1 MKMKW
6 KQQAATALA
15 AVLCGAGLHAAASAM
30 PGTQYTF
37 HTDVYG
43 PGVTNLSSSDSYS
56 RYQWGLKN
64 DAELQYSE
72 ITNRF
77 KDSNPKLATYIDL
90 ANYLGMPAPV
100 AGPDAYRIKETRAR
114 KGVDINILP
123 AWNLYDSSTEEHRQ
137 VVVAVIDT
145 GIDINHPDLKD
156 AIWTNEDEIPGD
168 GIDNDGNGY
177 VDDVHGWNFFD
188 GNNVLCNGSDDDH
201 GTHAAGTIAAAR
213 GNGGIAGITDNK
225 YVKVMVLKALGTQY
239 GVGEEKAIIEAI
251 RYAEANGA
259 SICNLSFGTTEYYP
273 ELETVMRDSRMLFVV
288 SAGNGNAKGIGE
300 DTDQKPD
307 YPSSFDLDNVISVAN
322 LMFDGNLAESS
333 NYGAKNVDIAA
344 PGTYIVSTIAN
355 GGYGFMTGTSMSAP
369 MVTGAAAMLYSYRTD
384 LQLSDIRKV
393 LLETARKIPTLEGK
407 LSSNG
412 MLDVYAALN
421 YGRTT
426 VTADSAQTEQGAA
439 DGQSTEQG
447 AADVQSTEQTAD
459 SSAQAEQSAADG
471 QNTEAEQ
478 NTGTAQN
485 TSSDTSEAQTG
496 QAAQKS
502 RNSDSAADSGTR
514 TSTSKTITAGGGEP
528 VNLSW

>member
-1 MKMKW
+1 M
-6 KQQAATALA
+6 ALMA
-15 AVLCGAGLHAAASAM
+15 LFCGAGLHIAASAM
-30 PGTQYTF
+30 PGARYTF
-37 HTDVYG
+37 HADVYG
-43 PGVTNLSSSDSYS
+43 PGVINLSASDSYS

-77 KDSNPKLATYIDL
+77 RDSNPKLANYIDL
-90 ANYLGMPAPV
+90 ANYFGMPAPV

-114 KGVDINILP
+114 RGVDINILP
-123 AWNLYDSSTEEHRQ
+123 AWNLYDSSTEEHRH

-145 GIDINHPDLKD
+145 GIDISHPDLKN

-177 VDDVHGWNFFD
+177 IDDVHGWNFFD
-188 GNNVLCNGSDDDH
+188 GNNELCKGREDDH

-213 GNGGIAGITDNK
+213 GNGGIAGITDNN
-225 YVKVMVLKALGTQY
+225 YVKIMVLKALGTRY

-273 ELETVMRDSRMLFVV
+273 ELEKVMRDSKMLFVV

-307 YPSSFDLDNVISVAN
+307 YPSSFDLDNVISAAN

-333 NYGAKNVDIAA
+333 NYGAKSVDIAA
-344 PGTYIVSTIAN
+344 PGTYIVSTIADS
-355 GGYGFMTGTSMSAP
+355 GYGFMTGTSMSAP

-393 LLETARKIPTLEGK
+393 LLETARKLPTLNGK

-412 MLDVYAALN
+412 MLDLYAALN

-426 VTADSAQTEQGAA
+426 ETADSERT
-439 DGQSTEQG
+439 
-447 AADVQSTEQTAD
+447 
-459 SSAQAEQSAADG
+459 AADG
-471 QNTEAEQ
+471 QNAQDGQDTEQTAAGGQNVEDRQDTEQTAAGGQNEEDRQDTEQTTAGGQNVEDRQDAEQ
-478 NTGTAQN
+478 TAADDQDAEQDPEAGQGTA
-485 TSSDTSEAQTG
+485 
-496 QAAQKS
+496 
-502 RNSDSAADSGTR
+502 SAA
-514 TSTSKTITAGGGEP
+514 SKTITAGGGEP
-528 VNLSW
+528 VSLGW

>member
-1 MKMKW
+1 M
-6 KQQAATALA
+6 
-15 AVLCGAGLHAAASAM
+15 AVFCGAGLHIAASAM
-30 PGTQYTF
+30 PGARYTF
-37 HTDVYG
+37 HADVYG
-43 PGVTNLSSSDSYS
+43 PGVINLSASDSYS

-77 KDSNPKLATYIDL
+77 RDSNPKLANYIDL
-90 ANYLGMPAPV
+90 ANYFGMPAPV

-114 KGVDINILP
+114 RGVDINILP
-123 AWNLYDSSTEEHRQ
+123 AWNLYDSSTEEHRH

-145 GIDINHPDLKD
+145 GIDITHPDLKN

-177 VDDVHGWNFFD
+177 IDDVHGWNFFD
-188 GNNVLCNGSDDDH
+188 GNNELCKGREDDH

-213 GNGGIAGITDNK
+213 GNGGIAGITDNN
-225 YVKVMVLKALGTQY
+225 YVKIMVLKALGTRY

-273 ELETVMRDSRMLFVV
+273 ELEKVMRDSKMLFVV

-307 YPSSFDLDNVISVAN
+307 YPSSFDLDNVISAAN

-333 NYGAKNVDIAA
+333 NYGAKSVDIAA
-344 PGTYIVSTIAN
+344 PGTYIVSTIADN
-355 GGYGFMTGTSMSAP
+355 GYGFMTGTSMSAP

-393 LLETARKIPTLEGK
+393 LLETARKLPTLNGK

-412 MLDVYAALN
+412 MLDLYAALN

-426 VTADSAQTEQGAA
+426 ETANDSAQTEQSVADGQDVEDRQDTEQTAA
-439 DGQSTEQG
+439 DGQ
-447 AADVQSTEQTAD
+447 D
-459 SSAQAEQSAADG
+459 AEQDPEAGQGTASAA
-471 QNTEAEQ
+471 
-478 NTGTAQN
+478 
-485 TSSDTSEAQTG
+485 
-496 QAAQKS
+496 
-502 RNSDSAADSGTR
+502 
-514 TSTSKTITAGGGEP
+514 SKTITAGGGEP
-528 VNLSW
+528 VSLGW

>member
-6 KQQAATALA
+6 KQQAVMALMA
-15 AVLCGAGLHAAASAM
+15 LFCGVGLHIAASAM
-30 PGTQYTF
+30 PGARYTF
-37 HTDVYG
+37 HADVYG
-43 PGVTNLSSSDSYS
+43 PGVINLSASDSYS

-77 KDSNPKLATYIDL
+77 RDSNPKLANYIDL
-90 ANYLGMPAPV
+90 ANYFGMPAPV

-114 KGVDINILP
+114 RGVDINILP
-123 AWNLYDSSTEEHRQ
+123 AWNLYDSSTEEHRH

-145 GIDINHPDLKD
+145 GIDISHPDLKN

-177 VDDVHGWNFFD
+177 IDDVHGWNFFD
-188 GNNVLCNGSDDDH
+188 GNNELCKGREDDH

-213 GNGGIAGITDNK
+213 GNGGIAGITDNN
-225 YVKVMVLKALGTQY
+225 YVKIMVLKALGTRY

-273 ELETVMRDSRMLFVV
+273 ELEKVMRDSKMLFVV

-307 YPSSFDLDNVISVAN
+307 YPSSFDLDNVISAAN

-333 NYGAKNVDIAA
+333 NYGAKSVDIAA
-344 PGTYIVSTIAN
+344 PGTYIVSTIADS
-355 GGYGFMTGTSMSAP
+355 GYGFMTGTSMSAP

-393 LLETARKIPTLEGK
+393 LLETARKLPTLNGK

-412 MLDVYAALN
+412 MLDLYAALN

-426 VTADSAQTEQGAA
+426 ETADSERT
-439 DGQSTEQG
+439 
-447 AADVQSTEQTAD
+447 
-459 SSAQAEQSAADG
+459 AADG
-471 QNTEAEQ
+471 QNAQDGQDTEQTAAGGQNEEDRQDTEQTTAGGQNVEDRQDAEQ
-478 NTGTAQN
+478 TAADDQDAEQDPEAGQGTA
-485 TSSDTSEAQTG
+485 
-496 QAAQKS
+496 
-502 RNSDSAADSGTR
+502 SAA
-514 TSTSKTITAGGGEP
+514 SKTITAGGGEP
-528 VNLSW
+528 VSLGW

>member
-6 KQQAATALA
+6 KQQAVMALMA
-15 AVLCGAGLHAAASAM
+15 LFCGVGLHIAASAM
-30 PGTQYTF
+30 PGARYTF
-37 HTDVYG
+37 HADVYG
-43 PGVTNLSSSDSYS
+43 PGVINLSASDSYS

-77 KDSNPKLATYIDL
+77 RDSNPKLANYIDL
-90 ANYLGMPAPV
+90 ANYFGMPAPV
-100 AGPDAYRIKETRAR
+100 AGPDAYRIKEIRAR
-114 KGVDINILP
+114 RGVDINILP
-123 AWNLYDSSTEEHRQ
+123 AWNLYDSSTEEHRH

-145 GIDINHPDLKD
+145 GIDISHPDLKN

-177 VDDVHGWNFFD
+177 IDDVHGWNFFD
-188 GNNVLCNGSDDDH
+188 GNNELCKGREDDH

-213 GNGGIAGITDNK
+213 GNGGIAGITDNN
-225 YVKVMVLKALGTQY
+225 YVKIMVLKALGTRY

-273 ELETVMRDSRMLFVV
+273 ELEKVMRDSKMLFVV

-307 YPSSFDLDNVISVAN
+307 YPSSFDLDNVISAAN

-333 NYGAKNVDIAA
+333 NYGAKSVDIAA
-344 PGTYIVSTIAN
+344 PGTYIVSTIADS
-355 GGYGFMTGTSMSAP
+355 GYGFMTGTSMSAP

-393 LLETARKIPTLEGK
+393 LLETARKLPTLNGK

-412 MLDVYAALN
+412 MLDLYAALN
-421 YGRTT
+421 YGRMTE
-426 VTADSAQTEQGAA
+426 TADSAQTEQ
-439 DGQSTEQG
+439 T
-447 AADVQSTEQTAD
+447 
-459 SSAQAEQSAADG
+459 AADG
-471 QNTEAEQ
+471 QNEEDRQDTEQTAAGGQNVEDRQDAEQ
-478 NTGTAQN
+478 TAADDQDAEQDPEAGQGTA
-485 TSSDTSEAQTG
+485 
-496 QAAQKS
+496 
-502 RNSDSAADSGTR
+502 SAA
-514 TSTSKTITAGGGEP
+514 SKTITAGGGEP
-528 VNLSW
+528 VSLGW

>member
-6 KQQAATALA
+6 KQQAVMALMA
-15 AVLCGAGLHAAASAM
+15 LFCGVGLHIAASAM
-30 PGTQYTF
+30 PGARYTF
-37 HTDVYG
+37 HADVYG
-43 PGVTNLSSSDSYS
+43 PGVINLSASDSYS

-77 KDSNPKLATYIDL
+77 RDSNPKLANYIDL
-90 ANYLGMPAPV
+90 ANYFGMPAPV
-100 AGPDAYRIKETRAR
+100 AGPDAYRIKEIRAR
-114 KGVDINILP
+114 RGVDINILP
-123 AWNLYDSSTEEHRQ
+123 AWNLYDSSTEEHRH

-145 GIDINHPDLKD
+145 GIDISHPDLKN

-177 VDDVHGWNFFD
+177 IDDVHGWNFFD
-188 GNNVLCNGSDDDH
+188 GNNELCKGREDDH

-213 GNGGIAGITDNK
+213 GNGGIAGITDNN
-225 YVKVMVLKALGTQY
+225 YVKIMVLKALGTRY

-273 ELETVMRDSRMLFVV
+273 ELEKVMRDSKMLFVV

-307 YPSSFDLDNVISVAN
+307 YPSSFDLDNVISAAN

-333 NYGAKNVDIAA
+333 NYGAKSVDIAA
-344 PGTYIVSTIAN
+344 PGTYIVSTIADS
-355 GGYGFMTGTSMSAP
+355 GYGFMTGTSMSAP

-393 LLETARKIPTLEGK
+393 LLETARKLPTLNGK

-412 MLDVYAALN
+412 MLDLYAALN
-421 YGRTT
+421 YGRTIE
-426 VTADSAQTEQGAA
+426 TADSAQTEQ
-439 DGQSTEQG
+439 T
-447 AADVQSTEQTAD
+447 
-459 SSAQAEQSAADG
+459 AADG
-471 QNTEAEQ
+471 QNAQDRQDAEQ
-478 NTGTAQN
+478 TAADGQNAEDRQDAEQTAADDQDAEQDPEAGQGTA
-485 TSSDTSEAQTG
+485 
-496 QAAQKS
+496 
-502 RNSDSAADSGTR
+502 SAA
-514 TSTSKTITAGGGEP
+514 SKTITAGGGEP
-528 VNLSW
+528 VSLGW

>member
-1 MKMKW
+1 MI
-6 KQQAATALA
+6 
-15 AVLCGAGLHAAASAM
+15 
-30 PGTQYTF
+30 
-37 HTDVYG
+37 
-43 PGVTNLSSSDSYS
+43 NLSASDSYS

-77 KDSNPKLATYIDL
+77 RDSNPKLANYIDL
-90 ANYLGMPAPV
+90 ANYFGMPAPV

-114 KGVDINILP
+114 RGVDINILP
-123 AWNLYDSSTEEHRQ
+123 AWNLYDSSTEEHRH

-145 GIDINHPDLKD
+145 GIDISHPDLKN

-177 VDDVHGWNFFD
+177 IDDVHGWNFFD
-188 GNNVLCNGSDDDH
+188 GNNELCKGREDDH

-213 GNGGIAGITDNK
+213 GNGGIAGITNNN
-225 YVKVMVLKALGTQY
+225 YVKIMVLKALGTRY

-273 ELETVMRDSRMLFVV
+273 ELEKVMRDSKMLFVV

-307 YPSSFDLDNVISVAN
+307 YPSSFDLDNVISAAN

-333 NYGAKNVDIAA
+333 NYGAKSVDIAA
-344 PGTYIVSTIAN
+344 PGTYIVSTIADS
-355 GGYGFMTGTSMSAP
+355 GYGFMTGTSMSAP

-393 LLETARKIPTLEGK
+393 LLETARKLPTLNGK

-412 MLDVYAALN
+412 MLDLYAALN

-426 VTADSAQTEQGAA
+426 ADSAQTEQ
-439 DGQSTEQG
+439 T
-447 AADVQSTEQTAD
+447 
-459 SSAQAEQSAADG
+459 AADG
-471 QNTEAEQ
+471 QNAQDRQDTEQTAAGDQDAEQ
-478 NTGTAQN
+478 DPEVGQGTA
-485 TSSDTSEAQTG
+485 
-496 QAAQKS
+496 
-502 RNSDSAADSGTR
+502 SAA
-514 TSTSKTITAGGGEP
+514 SKTITAGGGEP
-528 VNLSW
+528 VSLGW

>member
-1 MKMKW
+1 MNYKRKLVSGL
-6 KQQAATALA
+6 ALC
-15 AVLCGAGLHAAASAM
+15 LCGASLAAYQPERPEISGRVTGQTETTSDRTQETSAYDAERY
-30 PGTQYTF
+30 PF
-37 HTDVYG
+37 STDVYG

-56 RYQWGLKN
+56 KYQWGLKN

-114 KGVDINILP
+114 KGVDINVLP
-123 AWNLYDSSTEEHRQ
+123 AWNLYNASTEEHRQ

-145 GIDINHPDLKD
+145 GIDIDHPDLKD

-177 VDDVHGWNFFD
+177 IDDVHGWNFFD
-188 GNNVLCNGSDDDH
+188 GNNELCKGSEDDH
-201 GTHAAGTIAAAR
+201 GTHAAGTIAATR
-213 GNGGIAGITDNK
+213 GNGGIAGIADNK
-225 YVKVMVLKALGTQY
+225 YVKIMSLKALGTQY

-273 ELETVMRDSRMLFVV
+273 ELEKVMRESKMLFVV
-288 SAGNGNAKGIGE
+288 SAGNGDAKGIGE

-333 NYGAKNVDIAA
+333 NYGAKSVDIAA

-355 GGYGFMTGTSMSAP
+355 SGYGFMTGTSMSTP
-369 MVTGAAAMLYSYRTD
+369 MVTGAAAFLYSYRTD
-384 LQLSDIRKV
+384 LHLSDIRKV
-393 LLETARKIPTLEGK
+393 LLETARKIPPLEGK

-421 YGRTT
+421 YGRAAEN
-426 VTADSAQTEQGAA
+426 TAESAQS
-439 DGQSTEQG
+439 GQET
-447 AADVQSTEQTAD
+447 QSSGD
-459 SSAQAEQSAADG
+459 
-471 QNTEAEQ
+471 
-478 NTGTAQN
+478 TAQRE
-485 TSSDTSEAQTG
+485 SQT
-496 QAAQKS
+496 
-502 RNSDSAADSGTR
+502 T
-514 TSTSKTITAGGGEP
+514 TSKTITAGGGEP
-528 VNLSW
+528 IRLGQ

>member
-1 MKMKW
+1 MI
-6 KQQAATALA
+6 
-15 AVLCGAGLHAAASAM
+15 
-30 PGTQYTF
+30 
-37 HTDVYG
+37 
-43 PGVTNLSSSDSYS
+43 NLSASDSYS

-77 KDSNPKLATYIDL
+77 RDSNPKLANYIDL
-90 ANYLGMPAPV
+90 ANYFGMPAPV

-114 KGVDINILP
+114 RGVDINILP
-123 AWNLYDSSTEEHRQ
+123 AWNLYDSSTEEHRH

-145 GIDINHPDLKD
+145 GIDISHPDLKN

-177 VDDVHGWNFFD
+177 IDDVHGWNFFD
-188 GNNVLCNGSDDDH
+188 GNNELCKGREDDH

-213 GNGGIAGITDNK
+213 GNGGIAGITDNN
-225 YVKVMVLKALGTQY
+225 YVKIMVLKALGTRY

-273 ELETVMRDSRMLFVV
+273 ELEKVMRDSKMLFVV

-307 YPSSFDLDNVISVAN
+307 YPSSFDLDNVISAAN

-333 NYGAKNVDIAA
+333 NYGAKSVDIAA
-344 PGTYIVSTIAN
+344 PGTYIVSTIADS
-355 GGYGFMTGTSMSAP
+355 GYGFMTGTSMSAP

-393 LLETARKIPTLEGK
+393 LLETARKLPTLNGK

-412 MLDVYAALN
+412 MLDLYTALN

-426 VTADSAQTEQGAA
+426 ETADS
-439 DGQSTEQG
+439 
-447 AADVQSTEQTAD
+447 EQT
-459 SSAQAEQSAADG
+459 AADG
-471 QNTEAEQ
+471 QNAQDRQDTEQTAAGDQDAEQ
-478 NTGTAQN
+478 DSEAGQGTA
-485 TSSDTSEAQTG
+485 
-496 QAAQKS
+496 
-502 RNSDSAADSGTR
+502 SAA
-514 TSTSKTITAGGGEP
+514 SKTITAGGGEP
-528 VNLSW
+528 VSLGW

>member
-1 MKMKW
+1 MQENRKRARTV
-6 KQQAATALA
+6 AANGGIDYENEMETAGGYCSDGV
-15 AVLCGAGLHAAASAM
+15 VLRSRSSHCRIGNAWCPLYLPCGCIWAGGDKPFCFRQLFQI
-30 PGTQYTF
+30 PVGTE
-37 HTDVYG
+37 
-43 PGVTNLSSSDSYS
+43 
-56 RYQWGLKN
+56 N

-77 KDSNPKLATYIDL
+77 RDSNPKLANYIDL
-90 ANYLGMPAPV
+90 ANYFGMPAPV

-114 KGVDINILP
+114 RGVDINILP
-123 AWNLYDSSTEEHRQ
+123 AWNLYDSSTEEHRH

-145 GIDINHPDLKD
+145 GIDISHPDLKN

-177 VDDVHGWNFFD
+177 IDDVHGWNFFD
-188 GNNVLCNGSDDDH
+188 GNNELCKGREDDH

-213 GNGGIAGITDNK
+213 GNGGIAGITDNN
-225 YVKVMVLKALGTQY
+225 YVKIMVLKALGTRY

-273 ELETVMRDSRMLFVV
+273 ELEKVMRDSKMLFVV

-307 YPSSFDLDNVISVAN
+307 YPSSFDLDNVISAAN

-333 NYGAKNVDIAA
+333 NYGAKSVDIAA
-344 PGTYIVSTIAN
+344 PGTYIVSTIADS
-355 GGYGFMTGTSMSAP
+355 GYGFMTGTSMSAP

-393 LLETARKIPTLEGK
+393 LLETARKLPTLNGK

-412 MLDVYAALN
+412 MLDLYTALN

-426 VTADSAQTEQGAA
+426 ETADS
-439 DGQSTEQG
+439 
-447 AADVQSTEQTAD
+447 EQT
-459 SSAQAEQSAADG
+459 AADG
-471 QNTEAEQ
+471 QNAQDRQDTEQTAAGDQDAEQ
-478 NTGTAQN
+478 DSEAGQGTA
-485 TSSDTSEAQTG
+485 
-496 QAAQKS
+496 
-502 RNSDSAADSGTR
+502 SAA
-514 TSTSKTITAGGGEP
+514 SKTITAGGGEP
-528 VNLSW
+528 VSLGW

>member
-1 MKMKW
+1 MPHR
-6 KQQAATALA
+6 QCL
-15 AVLCGAGLHAAASAM
+15 GAR
-30 PGTQYTF
+30 YTF
-37 HTDVYG
+37 HADVYG
-43 PGVTNLSSSDSYS
+43 PGVINLSASDSYS

-77 KDSNPKLATYIDL
+77 RDSNPKLANYIDL
-90 ANYLGMPAPV
+90 ANYFGMPAPV

-114 KGVDINILP
+114 RGVDINILP
-123 AWNLYDSSTEEHRQ
+123 AWNLYDSSTEEHRH

-145 GIDINHPDLKD
+145 GIDISHPDLKN

-177 VDDVHGWNFFD
+177 IDDVHGWNFFD
-188 GNNVLCNGSDDDH
+188 GNNELCKGREDDH

-213 GNGGIAGITDNK
+213 GNGGIAGITDNN
-225 YVKVMVLKALGTQY
+225 YVKIMVLKALGTRY

-273 ELETVMRDSRMLFVV
+273 ELEKVMRDSKMLFVV

-307 YPSSFDLDNVISVAN
+307 YPSSFDLDNVISAAN

-333 NYGAKNVDIAA
+333 NYGAKSVDIAA
-344 PGTYIVSTIAN
+344 PGTYIVSTIADS
-355 GGYGFMTGTSMSAP
+355 GYGFMTGTSMSAP

-393 LLETARKIPTLEGK
+393 LLETARKLPTLNGK

-412 MLDVYAALN
+412 MLDLYTALN

-426 VTADSAQTEQGAA
+426 ETADS
-439 DGQSTEQG
+439 
-447 AADVQSTEQTAD
+447 EQT
-459 SSAQAEQSAADG
+459 AADG
-471 QNTEAEQ
+471 QNAQDRQDTEQTAAGDQDAEQ
-478 NTGTAQN
+478 DSEAGQGTA
-485 TSSDTSEAQTG
+485 
-496 QAAQKS
+496 
-502 RNSDSAADSGTR
+502 SAA
-514 TSTSKTITAGGGEP
+514 SKTITAGGGEP
-528 VNLSW
+528 VSLGW

>member
-6 KQQAATALA
+6 KQQAVMALMA
-15 AVLCGAGLHAAASAM
+15 LFCGVGLHIAASAM
-30 PGTQYTF
+30 PGARYTF
-37 HTDVYG
+37 HADVYG
-43 PGVTNLSSSDSYS
+43 PGVINLSASDSYS

-77 KDSNPKLATYIDL
+77 RDSNPKLANYIDL
-90 ANYLGMPAPV
+90 ANYFGMPAPV

-114 KGVDINILP
+114 RGVDINILP
-123 AWNLYDSSTEEHRQ
+123 AWNLYDSSTEEHRH

-145 GIDINHPDLKD
+145 GIDISHPDLKN

-177 VDDVHGWNFFD
+177 IDDVHGWNFFD
-188 GNNVLCNGSDDDH
+188 GNNELCKGREDDH

-213 GNGGIAGITDNK
+213 GNGGIAGITDNN
-225 YVKVMVLKALGTQY
+225 YVKIMVLKALGTRY

-273 ELETVMRDSRMLFVV
+273 ELEKVMRDSKMLFVV

-307 YPSSFDLDNVISVAN
+307 YPSSFDLDNVISAAN

-333 NYGAKNVDIAA
+333 NYGAKSVDIAA
-344 PGTYIVSTIAN
+344 PGTYIVSTIADS
-355 GGYGFMTGTSMSAP
+355 GYGFMTGTSMSAP

-393 LLETARKIPTLEGK
+393 LLETARKLPTLNGK

-412 MLDVYAALN
+412 MLDLYAALN
-421 YGRTT
+421 HGRTIE
-426 VTADSAQTEQGAA
+426 TADSAQTEQ
-439 DGQSTEQG
+439 T
-447 AADVQSTEQTAD
+447 
-459 SSAQAEQSAADG
+459 AADG
-471 QNTEAEQ
+471 QNEEDRQDTEQTAAGGQNVEDRQDAEQ
-478 NTGTAQN
+478 TAAGDQDAEQDPETGQGTA
-485 TSSDTSEAQTG
+485 
-496 QAAQKS
+496 
-502 RNSDSAADSGTR
+502 SAA
-514 TSTSKTITAGGGEP
+514 SKTITAGGGEP
-528 VNLSW
+528 VSLGW

>member
-6 KQQAATALA
+6 KQQAVTALMA
-15 AVLCGAGLHAAASAM
+15 LFCGAGLHIAASAM
-30 PGTQYTF
+30 PGARYTF
-37 HTDVYG
+37 HADVYG
-43 PGVTNLSSSDSYS
+43 PGVINLSASDSYS

-77 KDSNPKLATYIDL
+77 RDSNPKLANYIDL
-90 ANYLGMPAPV
+90 ANYFGMPAPV
-100 AGPDAYRIKETRAR
+100 AGPDAYRIKEIRAR
-114 KGVDINILP
+114 RGVDINILP
-123 AWNLYDSSTEEHRQ
+123 AWNLYDSSTEEHRH

-145 GIDINHPDLKD
+145 GIDISHPDLKN

-177 VDDVHGWNFFD
+177 IDDVHGWNFFD
-188 GNNVLCNGSDDDH
+188 GNNELCKGREDDH

-213 GNGGIAGITDNK
+213 GNGGIAGITDNN
-225 YVKVMVLKALGTQY
+225 YVKIMVLKALGTRY

-259 SICNLSFGTTEYYP
+259 TICNLSFGTTEYYP
-273 ELETVMRDSRMLFVV
+273 ELEKVMRDSKMLFVV

-307 YPSSFDLDNVISVAN
+307 YPSSFDLDNVISAAN

-333 NYGAKNVDIAA
+333 NYGAKSVDIAA
-344 PGTYIVSTIAN
+344 PGTYIVSTIADN
-355 GGYGFMTGTSMSAP
+355 GYGFMTGTSMSAP

-393 LLETARKIPTLEGK
+393 LLETARKLPTLNGK

-412 MLDVYAALN
+412 MLDLYAALN

-426 VTADSAQTEQGAA
+426 ETADSAQTEQ
-439 DGQSTEQG
+439 T
-447 AADVQSTEQTAD
+447 
-459 SSAQAEQSAADG
+459 AADG
-471 QNTEAEQ
+471 QNEEDRQDTEQTTAGGQNVEDRQDAEQ
-478 NTGTAQN
+478 TAADDQNAEQDPEAGQGTA
-485 TSSDTSEAQTG
+485 
-496 QAAQKS
+496 
-502 RNSDSAADSGTR
+502 SAA
-514 TSTSKTITAGGGEP
+514 SKTITAGGGEP
-528 VNLSW
+528 VSLGW

>member
-15 AVLCGAGLHAAASAM
+15 AVLCGAGLHLAVAVPASSSAAVSETLVAEPEGESAE
-30 PGTQYTF
+30 TTAQYTF
-37 HTDVYG
+37 HANVYG
-43 PGVTNLSSSDSYS
+43 PGVANLSSSDSYS

-100 AGPDAYRIKETRAR
+100 AGPDAYRIKEIRAR
-114 KGVDINILP
+114 RGVDINILP

-177 VDDVHGWNFFD
+177 IDDVHGWNFFD
-188 GNNVLCNGSDDDH
+188 GNNELCKGSEDDH

-213 GNGGIAGITDNK
+213 GNGGIAGIADNK

-273 ELETVMRDSRMLFVV
+273 ELEKVMRASKMLFVV
-288 SAGNGNAKGIGE
+288 SAGNGDAKGIGE

-322 LMFDGNLAESS
+322 LMFDGSLAESS
-333 NYGAKNVDIAA
+333 NYGAKSVDIAA
-344 PGTYIVSTIAN
+344 PGTYIVSAIAN
-355 GGYGFMTGTSMSAP
+355 SGYGFMTGTSMSAP
-369 MVTGAAAMLYSYRTD
+369 MVTGAAAFLYSYRTD

-393 LLETARKIPTLEGK
+393 LLETARKIPPLEGK

-426 VTADSAQTEQGAA
+426 ENADSAQSEQGAA
-439 DGQSTEQG
+439 D
-447 AADVQSTEQTAD
+447 
-459 SSAQAEQSAADG
+459 SAQAEQSA
-471 QNTEAEQ
+471 EQ
-478 NTGTAQN
+478 TAGTAQESQGSDS
-485 TSSDTSEAQTG
+485 TSDG
-496 QAAQKS
+496 AAQS
-502 RNSDSAADSGTR
+502 ESTA
-514 TSTSKTITAGGGEP
+514 STSKTITAGGGES
-528 VNLSW
+528 VNLGW

>member
-30 PGTQYTF
+30 PDTQYTF

-43 PGVTNLSSSDSYS
+43 PGVANLSSSDSYS

-100 AGPDAYRIKETRAR
+100 AGPDAYRIKEIRAR
-114 KGVDINILP
+114 RGVDINILP
-123 AWNLYDSSTEEHRQ
+123 AWNLYDSSTEEHRH

-145 GIDINHPDLKD
+145 GIDISHPDLKN

-177 VDDVHGWNFFD
+177 IDDVHGWNFFD
-188 GNNVLCNGSDDDH
+188 GNNELCKGREDDH

-213 GNGGIAGITDNK
+213 GNGGIAGITDNN
-225 YVKVMVLKALGTQY
+225 YVKIMVLKALGTRY

-273 ELETVMRDSRMLFVV
+273 ELEKVMRDSKMLFVV

-307 YPSSFDLDNVISVAN
+307 YPSSFDLDNVISAAN

-333 NYGAKNVDIAA
+333 NYGAKSVDIAA
-344 PGTYIVSTIAN
+344 PGTYIVSTIADS
-355 GGYGFMTGTSMSAP
+355 GYGFMTGTSMSAP

-393 LLETARKIPTLEGK
+393 LLETARKLPTLNGK

-412 MLDVYAALN
+412 MLDLYAALN
-421 YGRTT
+421 YGRTIE
-426 VTADSAQTEQGAA
+426 TADSAQTEQ
-439 DGQSTEQG
+439 T
-447 AADVQSTEQTAD
+447 
-459 SSAQAEQSAADG
+459 AADG
-471 QNTEAEQ
+471 QNAQDRQDAEQ
-478 NTGTAQN
+478 TAADGQNAEDRQDAEQTAAGDQDAEQDPETGQGTA
-485 TSSDTSEAQTG
+485 
-496 QAAQKS
+496 
-502 RNSDSAADSGTR
+502 SAA
-514 TSTSKTITAGGGEP
+514 SKTITAGGGEP
-528 VNLSW
+528 VSLGW

>member
-6 KQQAATALA
+6 KQQAVMALMA
-15 AVLCGAGLHAAASAM
+15 LFCGVGLHIAASAM
-30 PGTQYTF
+30 PGARYTF
-37 HTDVYG
+37 HADVYG
-43 PGVTNLSSSDSYS
+43 PGVINLSASDSYS

-77 KDSNPKLATYIDL
+77 RDSNPKLANYIDL
-90 ANYLGMPAPV
+90 ANYFGMPAPV

-114 KGVDINILP
+114 RGVDINILP
-123 AWNLYDSSTEEHRQ
+123 AWNLYDSSTEEHRH

-145 GIDINHPDLKD
+145 GIDISHPDLKN

-177 VDDVHGWNFFD
+177 IDDVHGWNFFD
-188 GNNVLCNGSDDDH
+188 GNHELCKGREDDH

-213 GNGGIAGITDNK
+213 GNGGIAGITDNN
-225 YVKVMVLKALGTQY
+225 YVKIMVLKALGTRY

-273 ELETVMRDSRMLFVV
+273 ELEKVMRDSKMLFVV

-307 YPSSFDLDNVISVAN
+307 YPSSFDLDNVISAAN

-333 NYGAKNVDIAA
+333 NYGAKSVDIAA
-344 PGTYIVSTIAN
+344 PGTYIVSTIADS
-355 GGYGFMTGTSMSAP
+355 GYGFMTGTSMSAP

-393 LLETARKIPTLEGK
+393 LLETARKLPTLNGK

-412 MLDVYAALN
+412 MLDLYAALN

-426 VTADSAQTEQGAA
+426 ETADSERT
-439 DGQSTEQG
+439 
-447 AADVQSTEQTAD
+447 
-459 SSAQAEQSAADG
+459 AADG
-471 QNTEAEQ
+471 QNAQDRQDTEQTAAGGQNAQDRQDTEQTAAGDQDAEQ
-478 NTGTAQN
+478 DPATGQGTA
-485 TSSDTSEAQTG
+485 
-496 QAAQKS
+496 
-502 RNSDSAADSGTR
+502 SAA
-514 TSTSKTITAGGGEP
+514 SKTITAGGGEP
-528 VNLSW
+528 VSLGW

>member
-1 MKMKW
+1 
-6 KQQAATALA
+6 
-15 AVLCGAGLHAAASAM
+15 M
-30 PGTQYTF
+30 PGARYTF
-37 HTDVYG
+37 HADVYG
-43 PGVTNLSSSDSYS
+43 PGVINLSASDSYS

-77 KDSNPKLATYIDL
+77 RDSNPKLANYIDL
-90 ANYLGMPAPV
+90 ANYFGMPAPV

-114 KGVDINILP
+114 RGVDINILP
-123 AWNLYDSSTEEHRQ
+123 AWNLYDSSTEEHRH

-145 GIDINHPDLKD
+145 GIDISHPDLKN

-177 VDDVHGWNFFD
+177 IDDVHGWNFFD
-188 GNNVLCNGSDDDH
+188 GNNELCKGREDDH

-213 GNGGIAGITDNK
+213 GNGGIAGITDNN
-225 YVKVMVLKALGTQY
+225 YVKIMVLKALGTRY

-273 ELETVMRDSRMLFVV
+273 ELEKVMRDSKMLFVV

-307 YPSSFDLDNVISVAN
+307 YPSSFDLDNVISAAN

-333 NYGAKNVDIAA
+333 NYGAKSVDIAA
-344 PGTYIVSTIAN
+344 PGTYIVSTIADS
-355 GGYGFMTGTSMSAP
+355 GYGFMTGTSMSAP

-393 LLETARKIPTLEGK
+393 LLETARKLPTLNGK

-412 MLDVYAALN
+412 MLDLYAALN

-426 VTADSAQTEQGAA
+426 ETADS
-439 DGQSTEQG
+439 
-447 AADVQSTEQTAD
+447 EQT
-459 SSAQAEQSAADG
+459 AADG
-471 QNTEAEQ
+471 QNAQDRQDTEQTAAGGQNVEDRQDAEQ
-478 NTGTAQN
+478 TAADDQDAEQDPEAGQGTA
-485 TSSDTSEAQTG
+485 
-496 QAAQKS
+496 
-502 RNSDSAADSGTR
+502 SAA
-514 TSTSKTITAGGGEP
+514 SKTITAGGGEP
-528 VNLSW
+528 VSLGW

>member
-6 KQQAATALA
+6 KQQAVMALMA
-15 AVLCGAGLHAAASAM
+15 LFCGVGLHIAASAM
-30 PGTQYTF
+30 PGARYTF
-37 HTDVYG
+37 HADVYG
-43 PGVTNLSSSDSYS
+43 PGVINLSASDSYS

-77 KDSNPKLATYIDL
+77 RDSNPKLANYIDL
-90 ANYLGMPAPV
+90 ANYFGMPAPV

-114 KGVDINILP
+114 RGVDINILP
-123 AWNLYDSSTEEHRQ
+123 AWNLYDSSTEEHRH

-145 GIDINHPDLKD
+145 GIDISHPDLKN

-177 VDDVHGWNFFD
+177 IDDVHGWNFFD
-188 GNNVLCNGSDDDH
+188 GNNELCKGREDDH

-213 GNGGIAGITDNK
+213 GNGGIAGITDNN
-225 YVKVMVLKALGTQY
+225 YVKIMVLKALGTRY

-273 ELETVMRDSRMLFVV
+273 ELEKVMRDSKMLFVV

-307 YPSSFDLDNVISVAN
+307 YPSSFDLDNVISAAN

-333 NYGAKNVDIAA
+333 NYGAKSVDIAA
-344 PGTYIVSTIAN
+344 PGTYIVSTIADS
-355 GGYGFMTGTSMSAP
+355 GYGFMTGTSMSAP

-393 LLETARKIPTLEGK
+393 LLETARKLPTLNGK

-412 MLDVYAALN
+412 MLDLYAALN

-426 VTADSAQTEQGAA
+426 ETADSERT
-439 DGQSTEQG
+439 
-447 AADVQSTEQTAD
+447 
-459 SSAQAEQSAADG
+459 AADG
-471 QNTEAEQ
+471 QNAQDGQDTEQTAAGGQNVEDRQDAEQ
-478 NTGTAQN
+478 TAADDQDAEQDPEAGQGTA
-485 TSSDTSEAQTG
+485 
-496 QAAQKS
+496 
-502 RNSDSAADSGTR
+502 SAA
-514 TSTSKTITAGGGEP
+514 SKTITAGGGEP
-528 VNLSW
+528 VSLGW

>member
-6 KQQAATALA
+6 KQQAVMALMA
-15 AVLCGAGLHAAASAM
+15 LFCGAGLHIAASAM
-30 PGTQYTF
+30 PGARYTF
-37 HTDVYG
+37 HADVYG
-43 PGVTNLSSSDSYS
+43 PGVINLSASDSYS

-77 KDSNPKLATYIDL
+77 RDSNPKLANYIDL
-90 ANYLGMPAPV
+90 ANYFGMPAPV

-114 KGVDINILP
+114 RGVDINILP
-123 AWNLYDSSTEEHRQ
+123 AWNLYDSSTEEHRH

-145 GIDINHPDLKD
+145 GIDISHPDLKN

-177 VDDVHGWNFFD
+177 IDDVHGWNFFD
-188 GNNVLCNGSDDDH
+188 GNNELCKGREDDH

-213 GNGGIAGITDNK
+213 GNGGIAGITDNN
-225 YVKVMVLKALGTQY
+225 YVKIMVLKALGTRY

-273 ELETVMRDSRMLFVV
+273 ELEKVMRDSKMLFVV

-307 YPSSFDLDNVISVAN
+307 YPSSFDLDNVISAAN

-333 NYGAKNVDIAA
+333 NYGAKSVDIAA
-344 PGTYIVSTIAN
+344 PGTYIVSTIADS
-355 GGYGFMTGTSMSAP
+355 GYGFMTGTSMSAP

-393 LLETARKIPTLEGK
+393 LLETARKLPTLNGK

-412 MLDVYAALN
+412 MLDLYAALN

-426 VTADSAQTEQGAA
+426 ETADSERT
-439 DGQSTEQG
+439 
-447 AADVQSTEQTAD
+447 
-459 SSAQAEQSAADG
+459 AADG
-471 QNTEAEQ
+471 QNAQDGQDTEQTAAGGQNEEDRQDTEQTTAGGQNVEDRQDAEQ
-478 NTGTAQN
+478 TAADDQDAEQDPEAGQGTA
-485 TSSDTSEAQTG
+485 
-496 QAAQKS
+496 
-502 RNSDSAADSGTR
+502 SAA
-514 TSTSKTITAGGGEP
+514 SKTITAGGGEP
-528 VNLSW
+528 VSLGW

>member
-6 KQQAATALA
+6 KQQAVMALMA
-15 AVLCGAGLHAAASAM
+15 LFCGAGLHIAASAM
-30 PGTQYTF
+30 PGARYTF
-37 HTDVYG
+37 HADVYG
-43 PGVTNLSSSDSYS
+43 PGVINLSASDSYS

-77 KDSNPKLATYIDL
+77 RDSNPKLANYIDL
-90 ANYLGMPAPV
+90 ANYFGMPAPV

-114 KGVDINILP
+114 RGVDINILP
-123 AWNLYDSSTEEHRQ
+123 AWNLYDSSTEEHRH

-145 GIDINHPDLKD
+145 GIDISHPDLKN

-177 VDDVHGWNFFD
+177 IDDVHGWNFFD
-188 GNNVLCNGSDDDH
+188 GNNELCKGREDDH

-213 GNGGIAGITDNK
+213 GNGGIAGITDNN
-225 YVKVMVLKALGTQY
+225 YVKIMVLKALGTRY

-273 ELETVMRDSRMLFVV
+273 ELEKVMRDSKMLFVV

-307 YPSSFDLDNVISVAN
+307 YPSSFDLDNVISAAN

-333 NYGAKNVDIAA
+333 NYGAKSVDIAA
-344 PGTYIVSTIAN
+344 PGTYIVSTIADS
-355 GGYGFMTGTSMSAP
+355 GYGFMTGTSMSAP

-393 LLETARKIPTLEGK
+393 LLETARKLPTLNGK

-412 MLDVYAALN
+412 MLDLYAALN
-421 YGRTT
+421 YGRTIE
-426 VTADSAQTEQGAA
+426 TADSAQTEQ
-439 DGQSTEQG
+439 T
-447 AADVQSTEQTAD
+447 
-459 SSAQAEQSAADG
+459 AADG
-471 QNTEAEQ
+471 QNAQDRQDAEQ
-478 NTGTAQN
+478 TAADGQNAEDRQDAEQTAAGDQDAEQDPETGQGTA
-485 TSSDTSEAQTG
+485 
-496 QAAQKS
+496 
-502 RNSDSAADSGTR
+502 SAA
-514 TSTSKTITAGGGEP
+514 SKTITAGGGEP
-528 VNLSW
+528 VSLGW